1 MKWQKSVTVAEKS
14 LTMNMLMIQYIVII
28 EIIVIKQVNTGVLHI
43 AYLI

>member
-1 MKWQKSVTVAEKS
+1 MKWQKSVAVAEKS